1 MTSRQQLARLLSLGL
16 LILLGIAGLHGAF
29 SAPRWDGPLKSA
41 GLVIGIVLEVI
52 LATLLVITHRRHK
65 AAASAAATAG
75 TPDDPTRADVPARLR
90 IVLMWLL
97 PVAMIAVAVVLLVD
111 AHLHMFSGGKALTQ
125 PSRLKFSKPK
135 PAPSVKPSAGPA
147 IPLGPILWGLLIA
160 VLVAAI
166 LLTLLWASKQRR
178 GARPE
183 PFTDELA
190 EDSAGLR
197 DAVESGRAAFAILDD
212 AREAIIACYSAMENT
227 LAERGTAR
235 RAADTPDEL
244 LARAVSGGIV
254 GGLAAGA
261 AEELTTL
268 FYEARFSSHPLGQEQ
283 RDAARQALD
292 YLADELAKPSRDAA
306 AAGASGAPGPAGAAG
321 TAR

>member
-1 MTSRQQLARLLSLGL
+1 
-16 LILLGIAGLHGAF
+16 
-29 SAPRWDGPLKSA
+29 
-41 GLVIGIVLEVI
+41 
-52 LATLLVITHRRHK
+52 VITRRRDT
-65 AAASAAATAG
+65 AAARAAATVGA
-75 TPDDPTRADVPARLR
+75 PDDPTRANVPARLR
-90 IVLMWLL
+90 FVLMWVLAGGMIG
-97 PVAMIAVAVVLLVD
+97 VAAVLLSGL
-111 AHLHMFSGGKALTQ
+111 HLHSFSARPTKPLTGTGHPPKLHTRPQ
-125 PSRLKFSKPK
+125 PSEGSH
-135 PAPSVKPSAGPA
+135 

-166 LLTLLWASKQRR
+166 LLTILWASRQRR
-178 GARPE
+178 GDRPE
-183 PFTDELA
+183 PFTDDLA

-197 DAVESGRAAFAILDD
+197 DAVESGRAAFATLDD
-212 AREAIIACYSAMENT
+212 ARKAIIACYSAMENT

-268 FYEARFSSHPLGQEQ
+268 FYEARFSTHPLGVEQ

-306 AAGASGAPGPAGAAG
+306 AAGASGTAGASGAGPAGAPG